1 MTSASPHFQRV
12 VTGTALAALLTVGLA
27 MGGWVLLIM
36 VVAVASLALLEF
48 YTMFWPGNARL
59 PLKAAGMA
67 LGAAVLAAGHMDR
80 PWMVLGCVAAAFL
93 VGAVGFLLTWGNGED
108 DCRFTEGQVLAAG
121 ILYVPVLLL
130 PALHFNRWEQL
141 VVVLAAVISDTGAYF
156 IGTWFGKARIWPRVS
171 PKKSWAGSLGGLT
184 LCVLATTG
192 VGVAAGTAPWWAFA
206 LLGGLLNV
214 ASQLGDFFE
223 SALKRTLG
231 VKDSGA
237 LLPGHGG
244 LLDRIDSLLFVV
256 PAYAALDS
264 VFPFF

>member
-1 MTSASPHFQRV
+1 MTPASPHFQRV
-12 VTGTALAALLTVGLA
+12 VTGAALAVLLTAGLA
-27 MGGWVLLIM
+27 LGGWVLLIM

-59 PLKAAGMA
+59 PQKAAGMA
-67 LGAAVLAAGHMDR
+67 LAAAVLAAGHMDR
-80 PWMVLGCVAAAFL
+80 PWLVLGGIAAAFL
-93 VGAVGFLLTWGNGED
+93 VGAVAFLLAWGNGDD
-108 DCRFTEGQVLAAG
+108 DCRFTESLVLVAG

-141 VVVLAAVISDTGAYF
+141 VVVLAAVISDTGAYYA
-156 IGTWFGKARIWPRVS
+156 GTWFGKTRIWPRVS
-171 PKKSWAGSLGGLT
+171 PKKSWVGSLGGLG
-184 LCVLATTG
+184 LCMAACTG
-192 VGVAAGTAPWWAFA
+192 VGMAAGTAPWPAFA
-206 LLGGLLNV
+206 LLGAWLNI

-231 VKDSGA
+231 VKDSGT

-256 PAYAALDS
+256 PAYAVLES
-264 VFPFF
+264 IFPFF

>member
-1 MTSASPHFQRV
+1 MTPASPHFQRV

-27 MGGWVLLIM
+27 IGGWVLLIM

-93 VGAVGFLLTWGNGED
+93 VGAVGFLLGWGNGDD

-121 ILYVPVLLL
+121 VLYVPVLLL

-141 VVVLAAVISDTGAYF
+141 VVVLAAVVSDTGAYF
-156 IGTWFGKARIWPRVS
+156 IGTWFGKTRIWPRVS
-171 PKKSWAGSLGGLT
+171 PKKSWAGSLGGLA
-184 LCVLATTG
+184 LCVLACTG